1 MIEAMLWMLKGLDDH
16 CESRIAIAQSLFLA
30 LVTYGI
36 LWVCLVRRSL
46 LAHVKPKA
54 DQRKANGQKAPSTP
68 SWNHNEHKA
77 PSSNKLRH
85 GGSQVLSS
93 LGVQLITFYKCL
105 YSCMSALNW
114 TLFFGSRTR
123 LVQSAIQIPPNS
135 LSAALKLRQG
145 LCLGEVASLCRG
157 TNGDDLWRL
166 DTLDCAKMLRLS
178 PWIPWIHHPNL
189 SRYRQVYPVYNY
201 KCLQHLAISTNFDRR
216 VSHMTSS
223 RIKLLGFDPRNSAP
237 AGIDRSCWLQRWT
250 AGSSAGRKRQL
261 VNWVRCMSAR
271 CFAHGKGNP
280 LPKWTVSSTHWDH
293 FSGRLK
299 TTTNQI

>member
-77 PSSNKLRH
+77 PSSNKLRN

-157 TNGDDLWRL
+157 TNGDDLK
-166 DTLDCAKMLRLS
+166 TGHVGSAV
-178 PWIPWIHHPNL
+178 P
-189 SRYRQVYPVYNY
+189 
-201 KCLQHLAISTNFDRR
+201 KC
-216 VSHMTSS
+216 
-223 RIKLLGFDPRNSAP
+223 
-237 AGIDRSCWLQRWT
+237 
-250 AGSSAGRKRQL
+250 
-261 VNWVRCMSAR
+261 
-271 CFAHGKGNP
+271 
-280 LPKWTVSSTHWDH
+280 
-293 FSGRLK
+293 
-299 TTTNQI
+299 